1 MTTIVAVQGSGWA
14 VVGYDSQVTEEDGR
28 RYTMARGSSKVA
40 KNGEYLLGAAGD
52 VRAINI
58 LAYAFAPPK
67 VGDLTGVRLDRF
79 ITSRFVPA
87 LRACFEAQGYAAS
100 KESKET
106 AEQGSVVLVVANGTI
121 YVIGEDYSWVRDSGA
136 IYAFGSGGDYA
147 LGALYSY
154 GIEKVTARVDAAQDL
169 IRNSLTVASKLDPGT
184 GAPFH
189 IMTQS
194 PVQLKKPVRKTT
206 R

>member
-1 MTTIVAVQGSGWA
+1 M
-14 VVGYDSQVTEEDGR
+14 
-28 RYTMARGSSKVA
+28 
-40 KNGEYLLGAAGD
+40 
-52 VRAINI
+52 
-58 LAYAFAPPK
+58 
-67 VGDLTGVRLDRF
+67 
-79 ITSRFVPA
+79 
-87 LRACFEAQGYAAS
+87 
-100 KESKET
+100 
-106 AEQGSVVLVVANGTI
+106 LVVANGTI

-154 GIEKVTARVDAAQDL
+154 GIEKVTSRVDIAQDL
-169 IRNSLTVASKLDPGT
+169 IRNSLTVASRLDPGT

-206 R
+206 K

>member
-58 LAYAFAPPK
+58 LAYAFSPPK

-87 LRACFEAQGYAAS
+87 LRACFETQGYAAS
-100 KESKET
+100 KESKEI
-106 AEQGSVVLVVANGTI
+106 AEQGSVVLVVVNGTI

-154 GIEKVTARVDAAQDL
+154 GIEKVTSRVDIAQDL
-169 IRNSLTVASKLDPGT
+169 IRNSLAVASKLDPGT
-184 GAPFH
+184 GPPFH

-194 PVQLKKPVRKTT
+194 PVQLKKPVRKKTK
-206 R
+206 

>member
-67 VGDLTGVRLDRF
+67 VGDLIGVRLDRF
-79 ITSRFVPA
+79 ITSRFVPS

-100 KESKET
+100 KESKEI
-106 AEQGSVVLVVANGTI
+106 AEQGSVVLVVVNGTI

-154 GIEKVTARVDAAQDL
+154 GIEKVTSRVDVAQDL
-169 IRNSLTVASKLDPGT
+169 IRNSLAVASRLDPGT

-194 PVQLKKPVRKTT
+194 PVQLKKPVRKTK
-206 R
+206 

>member
-87 LRACFEAQGYAAS
+87 MRSCFETQGYAAS
-100 KESKET
+100 KESKEI
-106 AEQGSVVLVVANGTI
+106 AEQGSVVLVVVNGTI

-147 LGALYSY
+147 LGSLYSC
-154 GIEKVTARVDAAQDL
+154 GIDKVTSRVDVAQDL
-169 IRNSLTVASKLDPGT
+169 IRNSLAVASRLDPGT

-194 PVQLKKPVRKTT
+194 PVKVKKPVRKT

>member
-100 KESKET
+100 KESKEI
-106 AEQGSVVLVVANGTI
+106 AEQGSVVLVVVNGTI

-154 GIEKVTARVDAAQDL
+154 GIEKVTSRVDVAQDL
-169 IRNSLTVASKLDPGT
+169 IRNSLAVASKLDPGT

-194 PVQLKKPVRKTT
+194 PVQLKKPVRKTK
-206 R
+206 

>member
-1 MTTIVAVQGSGWA
+1 MTTIVAVQGNGWS

-154 GIEKVTARVDAAQDL
+154 GIEKVTSRVDIAQDL
-169 IRNSLTVASKLDPGT
+169 IRNSLTVASRLDPGT

-206 R
+206 K